1 MLNKHRRR
9 DLKVIFDLRNI
20 NYKFLFEYYIS
31 VELTDSSKEV
41 YRVNSQYASEVTD
54 IFGNVFHSPGF
65 GHGVLS
71 LLTEVL
77 LFDVLFGS

>member
-1 MLNKHRRR
+1 MISETSITKTNLN
-9 DLKVIFDLRNI
+9 
-20 NYKFLFEYYIS
+20 KFLFEYYIS